1 MKTKK
6 RILSIVFAL
15 IVSLF
20 AFNASATVLHDE
32 TSTFK
37 VYGNCETCKKR
48 IETALLKNQHIKKA
62 TWDVKTKMLTVVYDP
77 HLISLD
83 AIHKIVADAGHD
95 TDKVKASD
103 AVYNKLPGCCKYDRA
118 KI

>member
-6 RILSIVFAL
+6 RILSIVFTL

-20 AFNASATVLHDE
+20 AFNTLATVLHDE

-77 HLISLD
+77 HMVSLD
-83 AIHKIVADAGHD
+83 AIHKIVANAGHD

-103 AVYNKLPGCCKYDRA
+103 AVYNKLPGCCKYDRV

>member
-6 RILSIVFAL
+6 RILSIVFTL

-20 AFNASATVLHDE
+20 AFNLSATVLHDE

-37 VYGNCETCKKR
+37 VYGNCEMCKKR
-48 IETALLKNQHIKKA
+48 IETTLQKNQHIKKA

-77 HLISLD
+77 HMISLD

>member
-6 RILSIVFAL
+6 GILSIVFAL
-15 IVSLF
+15 IISVF
-20 AFNASATVLHDE
+20 AFNVSAKVVHNE

-37 VYGNCETCKKR
+37 VYGNCEMCKKR
-48 IETALLKNQHIKKA
+48 IETALMKNKNITKA

-77 HLISLD
+77 HMVSLD

-95 TDKVKASD
+95 TDKVRASD
-103 AVYNKLPGCCKYDRA
+103 AAYDKLPGCCKYERA
-118 KI
+118 K

>member
-6 RILSIVFAL
+6 RILSIVFTL

-37 VYGNCETCKKR
+37 VYGNCEMCKKR
-48 IETALLKNQHIKKA
+48 IETTLQKNQHIKKA